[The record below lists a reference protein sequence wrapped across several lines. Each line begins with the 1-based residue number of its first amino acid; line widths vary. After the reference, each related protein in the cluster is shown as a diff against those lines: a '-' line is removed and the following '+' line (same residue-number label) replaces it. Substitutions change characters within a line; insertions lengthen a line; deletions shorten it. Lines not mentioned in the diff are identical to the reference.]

1 VPKAARQPVLLAL
14 LVVVAALAFVPAVT
28 SSFVAD
34 DFILLRTLGRYGGV
48 GWAFTH
54 NDLGAGSGAGHFY
67 RPLWVL
73 WHAGIDR
80 LSGAAWAFHVGNLV
94 LYVAITLEVWLLGRR
109 LLGARSAWVAAFAF
123 AVYPRHGESVSWVSG
138 STDLVA
144 AALGLPA
151 ILCALAAWRPWV
163 RAGAAA
169 SFAAAAALS
178 KESAFVLPL
187 LALVVVWAARGP
199 KRRWVAPIAMA
210 VAQAAVLVARH
221 AVVGGLGGYS
231 DYPWTPLRFLVGLG
245 SYVLASLSPPQFEL
259 LRDPALLAVPI
270 AALGFVF
277 FAARSLRR
285 RGERERLRLAAAG
298 ALWFGIALLPA
309 LNLAVDLNAGNG
321 ERLLFLPSVGLAIG
335 LGALVPIRSNA
346 TLVSLVS
353 AGIGALALSLYSAQT
368 WNPAGDLAERVV
380 SQAAALGPS
389 NGELVVLTVPEEYRN
404 AHVFPGETLAVAL
417 ARAGRGDLRVAECVP
432 VIVRTQTA
440 GAVRA
445 SRRADGGFDIKTTW
459 DVPVDVPVL
468 RDPTSVSADCVW
480 DAPSGWPPGIALS
493 ATVKSTPSRQ
503 PAAVGYF
510 DGRDLVSLP

>member
-1 VPKAARQPVLLAL
+1 MPRAARQPLLLAL
-14 LVVVAALAFVPAVT
+14 LVVVAAVAFLPAVT

-34 DFILLRTLGRYGGV
+34 DFILLRTLDRYSGI

-73 WHAGIDR
+73 WHAGLDR
-80 LSGAAWAFHVGNLV
+80 LSGSAWAFHLGNVV
-94 LYVAITLEVWLLGRR
+94 LYVVITLEVWLLARR

-123 AVYPRHGESVSWVSG
+123 AVYPRHGESVSWISG

-144 AALGLPA
+144 AAIGLPA
-151 ILCALAAWRPWV
+151 VLCALTSWRPWV

-187 LALVVVWAARGP
+187 LAAVVVWAARGP
-199 KRRWVAPIAMA
+199 RRRWVAPIAMA
-210 VAQAAVLVARH
+210 VAQAVVLIGRH

-231 DYPWTPLRFLVGLG
+231 DYPWTPLRFAVGLG
-245 SYVLASLSPPQFEL
+245 SYVLAAVSPPQFEL

-270 AALGFVF
+270 AAIGFVF

-298 ALWFGIALLPA
+298 GIWFGIALLPA
-309 LNLAVDLNAGNG
+309 LNLAVDLNTANG
-321 ERLLFLPSVGLAIG
+321 ERLLFLPSVGLA
-335 LGALVPIRSNA
+335 LAFGALVPVRSTA
-346 TLVSLVS
+346 TLVSLVG
-353 AGIGALALSLYSAQT
+353 AGLGALALSMLSAQT
-368 WNPAGDLAERVV
+368 WNPAGDMAQRVV
-380 SQAAALGPS
+380 AQAAALGPP
-389 NGELVVLTVPEEYRN
+389 NGELVALTVPEEYRT

-417 ARAGRGDLRVAECVP
+417 QRAGRTDLRVAPCVP
-432 VIVRTQTA
+432 VISRTQTG
-440 GAVRA
+440 GAVRVA
-445 SRRADGGFDIKTTW
+445 RRADGGFDVHTTW
-459 DVPVDVPVL
+459 DTPIDIPVL
-468 RDPTSVSADCVW
+468 RDPTPVAADCVW

-493 ATVKSTPSRQ
+493 ATAHSTPARQ

-510 DGRDLVSLP
+510 DGRDFVNLP